1 MIFLVFIYCS
11 YGLEE
16 GAIVLVSAL
25 GTVPQVA
32 IVSGTVA
39 GGLKKEEE
47 EEADAKKE
55 EEEEK
60 EPARK
65 RVKRET

>member
-1 MIFLVFIYCS
+1 MFFIYCS

-25 GTVPQVA
+25 GTGPQVA
-32 IVSGTVA
+32 IIGGTAA

-47 EEADAKKE
+47 ERADAKKE